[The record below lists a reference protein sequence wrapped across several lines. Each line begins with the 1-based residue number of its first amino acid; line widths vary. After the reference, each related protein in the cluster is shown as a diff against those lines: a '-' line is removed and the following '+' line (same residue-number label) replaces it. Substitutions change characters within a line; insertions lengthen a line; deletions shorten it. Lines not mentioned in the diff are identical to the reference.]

1 MRARQARRRLLRPVV
16 KFIQTEVSG
25 GIFLMVAALAA
36 IVWANTAWSQS
47 YFDLWKQDVTITFL
61 TKSLHHW
68 INDGLMAVFFLL
80 VGLEIKRELTLGEL
94 SSARKAALPIAAAV
108 GGMVVPALFFMVFN
122 AGQPTARGWG
132 IPMATD
138 IAFALGVLNL
148 LGPRIPLSLKIFL
161 AALAI
166 VDDLGAVLVIA
177 LFYTSDLNLSALGG
191 GLCVLGL
198 LFLLNWADVRKL
210 TPYLA
215 LGVVMWVLFLK
226 SGVHA
231 TIAGVLLAATIPARV
246 RINGREYVERCR
258 SALDAFES
266 GGGEVESVVVSEARN
281 TLIQEV
287 ERASEDAQMPLERL
301 EHALHPFVTFVIVP
315 IFAFANAGV
324 PLMEGLRGAVQSGLG
339 YGIALGLVLGK
350 PVGILLA
357 SWIAVKAKKAELPS
371 GVGWRHILGAG
382 LLAGIGFTMSLFIAE
397 LGLPNVEM
405 LTIAKSS
412 ILVASLVAGIAG
424 FASLKGIARR
434 RGNRA
439 AA

>member
-1 MRARQARRRLLRPVV
+1 
-16 KFIQTEVSG
+16 
-25 GIFLMVAALAA
+25 MVAALAA

-94 SSARKAALPIAAAV
+94 SSARKAALPITAAV

-215 LGVVMWVLFLK
+215 LGAVMWVLFLK

-266 GGGEVESVVVSEARN
+266 GGGEVDSVVVSEARN

-339 YGIALGLVLGK
+339 YGIALGLALGK

>member
-16 KFIQTEVSG
+16 QFIQTEVSG

-80 VGLEIKRELTLGEL
+80 VGLEIKRELMLGEL
-94 SSARKAALPIAAAV
+94 SSPRKAALPIAAAV
-108 GGMVVPALFFMVFN
+108 GGMVVPALCFMVFN
-122 AGQPTARGWG
+122 VGQPTARGWG

-215 LGVVMWVLFLK
+215 LGAVMWVLFLK

-258 SALDAFES
+258 AALDAFES
-266 GGGEVESVVVSEARN
+266 GGGEADNVVVSEARN

-287 ERASEDAQMPLERL
+287 ERASEDAQMPIERL

-324 PLMEGLRGAVQSGLG
+324 PLMEGLRGAMQSGLG
-339 YGIALGLVLGK
+339 YGIAFGLVLGK

-357 SWIAVKAKKAELPS
+357 SWIAVKAKKAELPA

-382 LLAGIGFTMSLFIAE
+382 MLAGIGFTMSLFIAE
-397 LGLPNVEM
+397 LGLPNAEM
-405 LTIAKSS
+405 LTVAKSS
-412 ILVASLVAGIAG
+412 ILVASLVAGIVG
-424 FASLKGIARR
+424 YASLKGVGRR
-434 RGNRA
+434 RRTRA